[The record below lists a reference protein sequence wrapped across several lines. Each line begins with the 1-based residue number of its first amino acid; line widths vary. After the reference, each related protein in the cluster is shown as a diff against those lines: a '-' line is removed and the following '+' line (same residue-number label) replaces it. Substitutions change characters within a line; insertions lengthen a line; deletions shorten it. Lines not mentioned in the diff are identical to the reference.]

1 MLTCFLRY
9 WQSTSLTFEPRLS
22 SNWIANMAVLQKVL
36 SSPPPSL
43 LLGKT
48 QFYPT
53 TTPNYLTIVDNI
65 LPACISRNV
74 LSKGLQHS
82 SGLVRYMTI
91 LSLTASMKK
100 LEAVVNNIG
109 SVVSSFEENEFGSN
123 VSSQTEKVLKE
134 RSTAVLNWKGCVRKV
149 CDELCRRLPGVQLLA
164 ALYSQ
169 AISPV
174 KNETTDGDSII
185 MEEKTL
191 MQDTILRLIVQLQKL
206 LPEVMIEAKFD
217 FSNFIP
223 SDISAVKTT
232 AQVHLLELLLTLSD
246 FRWSNR
252 SGK

>member
-1 MLTCFLRY
+1 
-9 WQSTSLTFEPRLS
+9 
-22 SNWIANMAVLQKVL
+22 MAVLQKIL
-36 SSPPPSL
+36 SIAPPSL

-65 LPACISRNV
+65 LPACLSRNF

-91 LSLTASMKK
+91 LTLTASMKK
-100 LEAVVNNIG
+100 LEAVANNIEHVI
-109 SVVSSFEENEFGSN
+109 STFEENELGAN
-123 VSSQTEKVLKE
+123 VTSQAEKALKE
-134 RSTAVLNWKGCVRKV
+134 RSTAVLNWRGCLRKV

-174 KNETTDGDSII
+174 KDETTDVDNGV
-185 MEEKTL
+185 MEEKSL

-206 LPEVMIEAKFD
+206 LPEVMVEAKFD

-232 AQVHLLELLLTLSD
+232 AQIHLLELLLTLSD

-252 SGK
+252 AG